1 MTLSIWAE
9 GEGRICCVLLCLLC
23 ARQHS
28 ANGVMQCQFG
38 GKTIISIEITTELTE
53 NLDYKE
59 NLGKFW
65 IQDQI
70 FFLYQQ
76 LSTKN
81 TIEIRCYL

>member
-76 LSTKN
+76 LSTRKYN
-81 TIEIRCYL
+81 

>member
-1 MTLSIWAE
+1 
-9 GEGRICCVLLCLLC
+9 
-23 ARQHS
+23 
-28 ANGVMQCQFG
+28 MQCQFG

-65 IQDQI
+65 VQDQI

-76 LSTKN
+76 LSTRKYN
-81 TIEIRCYL
+81 